1 MTSNRPMC
9 DCPQYAHSRE
19 CLFFDPDIDGR
30 TPDLHS
36 MSDREFHEY
45 CKENGLAVTGE
56 TLALPAASSVT
67 HTNGGRSYT
76 TSYEDW
82 WKNAN
87 VRTCNHAF
95 DLFVLPTGESMRA
108 SAYSDTPYDRDL
120 PDVGVYLDSCWYPAD
135 VFGYALGWR
144 DFGEPTM
151 YAEDVIRTARHVY
164 AHIQAGETV
173 EVGCMGGHGRTGS
186 FLAIL
191 CLVSTDTPLQRRMSG
206 KAAVRYVRD
215 NHCKL
220 AIENRTQER
229 YISRIAGMIRRGEA

>member
-1 MTSNRPMC
+1 MC
-9 DCPQYAHSRE
+9 ECPPTTHRRDCF
-19 CLFFDPDIDGR
+19 FFDPFIDDR
-30 TPDLHS
+30 EPDLHS

-45 CKENGLAVTGE
+45 CKENGLAVTGG
-56 TLALPAASSVT
+56 TLALPAAGST
-67 HTNGGRSYT
+67 GTYNAKDPD
-76 TSYEDW
+76 SYEEFW
-82 WKNAN
+82 RTAN
-87 VRTCNHAF
+87 IRSCHHAF
-95 DLFVLPTGESMRA
+95 DLFVLPTGEAMRA
-108 SAYSDTPYDRDL
+108 SAWSDTPYDRDL

-164 AHIQAGETV
+164 AHIQQGETV

-191 CLVSTDTPLQRRMSG
+191 CLVATDTNLQRRMSG
-206 KAAVRYVRD
+206 KAAVQYVRD

-229 YISRIAGMIRRGEA
+229 YVSRIAGMIRRGEA